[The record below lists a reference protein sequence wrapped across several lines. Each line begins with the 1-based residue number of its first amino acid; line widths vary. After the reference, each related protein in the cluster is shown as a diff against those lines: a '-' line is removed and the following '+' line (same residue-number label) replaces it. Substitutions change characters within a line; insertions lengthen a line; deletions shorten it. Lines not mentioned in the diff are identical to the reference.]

1 MFLGKNTPENDLF
14 SFLSL
19 YSEITL
25 SEMKCTVVLKLT
37 PHVLCVSKI
46 IYTNKFWIIIIIK
59 PN

>member
-25 SEMKCTVVLKLT
+25 SEMKCTVHIEVNT
-37 PHVLCVSKI
+37 PCIVCL
-46 IYTNKFWIIIIIK
+46 
-59 PN
+59 